1 MNPHSDNCQSHPW
14 EKGEGA
20 QMVPRTKT
28 HLLALKVSSKGL
40 AQTLAFNQESSAAQM
55 RNEDTISFCF
65 AP

>member
-1 MNPHSDNCQSHPW
+1 
-14 EKGEGA
+14 
-20 QMVPRTKT
+20 MVPRTKT
-28 HLLALKVSSKGL
+28 HLLALKVPSKGL